1 MARHTLTAR
10 IRENKGKEAAKK
22 LRRENQIPAI
32 FYGPNTD
39 QVMLSVN
46 YSDLRQIMKKTA
58 GENIILGLDIE
69 SEKGTNSK
77 IVILKELQSN
87 PIKDTYLH
95 ADFYEISMDREIT
108 IDIPIRLLNTPNGVK
123 NGGILQHI
131 RREITISCLP
141 DKLIEYLDLDV
152 AGLDI
157 GDSIHVDD
165 IDFPEGIKTDLDG
178 KTAVATVI
186 APALKAEVEEV
197 EEEVEEAKEEKE
209 TDSAAGSDS
218 GGD

>member
-22 LRRENQIPAI
+22 LRRENQIPAV

-46 YSDLRQIMKKTA
+46 YSDLRKIMKKTA

-77 IVILKELQSN
+77 IVMLKELQSN
-87 PIKDTYLH
+87 PIQDTYLH

-108 IDIPIRLLNTPNGVK
+108 IDIPIRLLNTPIGVK

-157 GDSIHVDD
+157 GDSIHIDD
-165 IDFPEGIKTDLDG
+165 IDFPEGIKTDLDR

-186 APALKAEVEEV
+186 ASALKAEAEEV
-197 EEEVEEAKEEKE
+197 EEEVEEAMEEKE